1 MNSEI
6 EPGQRSLVKRVA
18 IGIGIVLGAL
28 FLVGI
33 GAAIATSVMD
43 RDSTSE
49 VREDPVEAPGPSK
62 SAEPE
67 STEPGPDTDTDPNTD
82 TDAPEVAGGDAESL
96 IAAIETAVAHVGG
109 EGATQIEVHRTG
121 WAVDVRQGPRTEVE
135 VFVALDGTATVRDTD
150 DDDDGDPLI
159 ELSQI
164 PDIVRIGTEAAG
176 GGTVEEITTDDDDDY
191 LYEVDVRLDSGAKVE
206 VELDASLR
214 VVDVDFD

>member
-6 EPGQRSLVKRVA
+6 EPGKRSLVKRVA
-18 IGIGIVLGAL
+18 IVIGVVLGAL

-33 GAAIATSVMD
+33 GVAIATSVMD

-49 VREDPVEAPGPSK
+49 VREEPIEAQEPSE

-67 STEPGPDTDTDPNTD
+67 AEPDPTDPVPGGD
-82 TDAPEVAGGDAESL
+82 TPEVAGGDAESL
-96 IAAIETAVAHVGG
+96 IAAIETAVAHVDGD
-109 EGATQIEVHRTG
+109 GATQIEVHRTG

-135 VFVALDGTATVRDTD
+135 VFVDLDGTATIRDTD
-150 DDDDGDPLI
+150 DDDDDDPLI

-164 PDIVRIGTEAAG
+164 PEIVHIAIEAAG
-176 GGTVEEITTDDDDDY
+176 GGMVEEITTDDDDDY